1 MMARFFFSLGRATDV
16 KNYRCLVNNKS
27 TIMSMVCTFSD
38 HRNDQEMV
46 KTFKNLQRN
55 LSPAAH
61 AYTWVLNILTS
72 LFSMVYKSTD
82 HGKLHAVDLLVR
94 HIGRVRKSVRGVAL
108 LPPTHLRGWRGIKK
122 NDDQTVNWKLKKSF
136 DSIHKNAR
144 GVEQILRTDS
154 FLSPVSFALDGD
166 QQESLK
172 RKKFKCF
179 KFSKYSFSLY

>member
-1 MMARFFFSLGRATDV
+1 MFNKGTDHGNDVMMARFFFSLGRATDV

-94 HIGRVRKSVRGVAL
+94 HFGRVRKSVRGVAL
-108 LPPTHLRGWRGIKK
+108 LPPTRLRGWRGIKK

-136 DSIHKNAR
+136 DSIH
-144 GVEQILRTDS
+144 
-154 FLSPVSFALDGD
+154 
-166 QQESLK
+166 
-172 RKKFKCF
+172 
-179 KFSKYSFSLY
+179 